1 MQIVLASNK
10 SWDANKNK
18 TAETIIG
25 VMSGY
30 GFSAAYDAEDQVLTI
45 AHYFILS
52 LPNTISA
59 ISNGS
64 PKD

>member
-30 GFSAAYDAEDQVLTI
+30 GFSAAYDAEDEIVCN
-45 AHYFILS
+45 S
-52 LPNTISA
+52 
-59 ISNGS
+59 
-64 PKD
+64 